1 MHIIVVGLNHKTAP
15 VELREKLYFPSENIE
30 EPLKR
35 VTSLPQI
42 SEALILS
49 TCNRVEIVAVTRD
62 IREGTEEIRNFLSS
76 YHGIPMSQLDSCLY
90 SYDSCDA
97 IKHIFQV
104 ASGLDSMVVGEPQ
117 ILGQLKDAYSLAN
130 KYKTSNAILHRFL
143 HRAFSVAKK
152 VRTETKI
159 ATSAVSISYA
169 AVELAKKIFDTLK
182 DKVVM
187 LIGAGEMSE
196 LAARHL
202 LNHGVKEIL
211 IANRTHSRAIK
222 LADVLGGRPVV
233 FEDLTLFLDQADIVI
248 SSTGSANYIIR
259 SDDVVRVLKIRKHK
273 PMFFIDIAVP
283 RDIDPRINDISNVY
297 LYDIDDLEGVVGTNI
312 KMREEEAKKAER
324 IIEKEIGQF
333 NKWLGTLSAVPTVV
347 SLRER
352 FEEIR
357 KKEVEK
363 TISSLNGSSEVD
375 VKVLDALTTSI
386 INKILHY
393 PVTQLKT
400 LDNTREGNYFVDAVR
415 KLFDLE
421 EK

>member
-1 MHIIVVGLNHKTAP
+1 MYIIVVGLNHKTAP
-15 VELREKLYFPSENIE
+15 VELREKLHFPSENIE
-30 EPLKR
+30 DPLKR
-35 VTSLPQI
+35 VTNLPQV
-42 SEALILS
+42 SEAMILS
-49 TCNRVEIVAVTRD
+49 TCNRVEIVAVTKD
-62 IREGTEEIRNFLSS
+62 IQEGTEGIRNFLSS
-76 YHGIPMSQLDSCLY
+76 YHCIPMNQLDSCLY
-90 SYDSCDA
+90 SYNSYDA
-97 IKHIFQV
+97 IKHVFAV

-130 KYKTSNAILHRFL
+130 KHKTSDVILHRFL

-169 AVELAKKIFDTLK
+169 AVELAKKIFDTLN
-182 DKVVM
+182 DKIVM

-202 LNHGVKEIL
+202 LNQGVKELI
-211 IANRTHSRAIK
+211 IANRTYSRAEK
-222 LADVLGGRPVV
+222 LAEELGGRPAA
-233 FEDLTLFLDQADIVI
+233 FENITMFLNQVDIVI
-248 SSTGSANYIIR
+248 TSTGSAHYIIK
-259 SDDVVRVLKIRKHK
+259 SDDIMKVLKIRKYK

-283 RDIDPRINDISNVY
+283 RDIDPKINDINNVY
-297 LYDIDDLEGVVGTNI
+297 LYDIDDLEGVVNTNI
-312 KMREEEAKKAER
+312 KMREEEGKKAEK
-324 IIEKEIGQF
+324 IIEKEIEQF
-333 NKWLGTLSAVPTVV
+333 NKWLGTLNAVPTVI

-363 TISSLNGSSEVD
+363 TISSLNGSSEID
-375 VKVLDALTTSI
+375 PKVLDALTTSI
-386 INKILHY
+386 VNKILHY
-393 PVTQLKT
+393 PVTKLKT

-421 EK
+421 DE

>member
-15 VELREKLYFPSENIE
+15 VELREKLYFPLETIE
-30 EPLKR
+30 DPLKR
-35 VTSLPQI
+35 VTSLPHV

-49 TCNRVEIVAVTRD
+49 TCNRVEIIAVTKD
-62 IREGTEEIRNFLSS
+62 IREGAEEIRNFLSS
-76 YHGIPMSQLDSCLY
+76 YHGISMNQLVSCLY
-90 SYDSCDA
+90 SYDSYEA
-97 IKHIFQV
+97 IKHIFHV

-130 KYKTSNAILHRFL
+130 KHKTSDVILHRFL

-169 AVELAKKIFDTLK
+169 AVELAKKIFDSLK

-202 LNHGVKEIL
+202 LSHGVREIM
-211 IANRTHSRAIK
+211 IANRTHSRAIE
-222 LADVLGGRPVV
+222 LAKEFGGRPVV
-233 FEDLTLFLDQADIVI
+233 FEDLTLFLPQVDIVI
-248 SSTGSANYIIR
+248 SSTASAHYIIR
-259 SDDVVRVLKIRKHK
+259 SDDVVRALKIRKYK

-297 LYDIDDLEGVVGTNI
+297 LYDIDDLKGVVDTNI
-312 KMREEEAKKAER
+312 KMREEEAKKAEG
-324 IIEKEIGQF
+324 IIEKEIEQF
-333 NKWLGTLSAVPTVV
+333 NKWLGTLNAVPTVI

-363 TISSLNGSSEVD
+363 AISSLNGSSEFD
-375 VKVLDALTTSI
+375 PKVLDALTTSI
-386 INKILHY
+386 VNKILHY
-393 PVTQLKT
+393 PVTKLKM

>member
-15 VELREKLYFPSENIE
+15 VELREKLHFPSENIE

-76 YHGIPMSQLDSCLY
+76 YHGIPMSRLDSCLY
-90 SYDSCDA
+90 SYDSYDA

-104 ASGLDSMVVGEPQ
+104 ASGLDSMVMGEPQ
-117 ILGQLKDAYSLAN
+117 ILGQLKDAYSLTN
-130 KYKTSNAILHRFL
+130 KYKTSDVILHRFL

-182 DKVVM
+182 NKVVM

-211 IANRTHSRAIK
+211 IANRTYSRAVK
-222 LADVLGGRPVV
+222 LAEELGGRPAV
-233 FEDLTLFLDQADIVI
+233 FEDITLFLDQADIVI
-248 SSTGSANYIIR
+248 SSTGSAHYIIR

-283 RDIDPRINDISNVY
+283 RDIDPKINDISNVY
-297 LYDIDDLEGVVGTNI
+297 LYDIDDLEGVVDTNI
-312 KMREEEAKKAER
+312 KMREEEARKAER
-324 IIEKEIGQF
+324 IIEKEIEQF
-333 NKWLGTLSAVPTVV
+333 NKWLGTLSAVPTVI

-363 TISSLNGSSEVD
+363 TISSLNGSSKID
-375 VKVLDALTTSI
+375 AKALDALTTSI

>member
-15 VELREKLYFPSENIE
+15 VELREKLHFPSENIE

-76 YHGIPMSQLDSCLY
+76 YHGIPMSRLDSCLY
-90 SYDSCDA
+90 SYDSYDA

-104 ASGLDSMVVGEPQ
+104 ASGLDSMVMGEPQ
-117 ILGQLKDAYSLAN
+117 ILGQLKDAYSLTN
-130 KYKTSNAILHRFL
+130 KYKTSDVILHRFL

-182 DKVVM
+182 NKVVM

-211 IANRTHSRAIK
+211 IANRTYSRAVK
-222 LADVLGGRPVV
+222 LAEELGGRPAV
-233 FEDLTLFLDQADIVI
+233 FEDITLFLDQADIVI
-248 SSTGSANYIIR
+248 SSTGSAHYIIR

-283 RDIDPRINDISNVY
+283 RDIDPKINDISNVY
-297 LYDIDDLEGVVGTNI
+297 LYDIDDMEGVVGTNI
-312 KMREEEAKKAER
+312 KMRGEEAKKAER
-324 IIEKEIGQF
+324 IIEKEIEQF
-333 NKWLGTLSAVPTVV
+333 NKWLGTLSAVPTVI

-363 TISSLNGSSEVD
+363 TISSLNGSSKID
-375 VKVLDALTTSI
+375 AKALDALTTSI

>member
-15 VELREKLYFPSENIE
+15 VELRERLHFPLETIE

-49 TCNRVEIVAVTRD
+49 TCNRVEIVAVTKD

-90 SYDSCDA
+90 SYNSYDA

-130 KYKTSNAILHRFL
+130 KYKTSDVILHRFL

-182 DKVVM
+182 NKVVM

-211 IANRTHSRAIK
+211 IANRTYSRAVK
-222 LADVLGGRPVV
+222 LAEELGGRPAV
-233 FEDLTLFLDQADIVI
+233 FEDITLFLDQADIVI
-248 SSTGSANYIIR
+248 SSTGSAHYIIR
-259 SDDVVRVLKIRKHK
+259 SDDVVRVIKIRKYK

-283 RDIDPRINDISNVY
+283 RDIDPKINDISNVY
-297 LYDIDDLEGVVGTNI
+297 LYDIDDLEGVVGSNI
-312 KMREEEAKKAER
+312 KMRGEEAKKAER
-324 IIEKEIGQF
+324 IIEKEIEQF
-333 NKWLGTLSAVPTVV
+333 NKWLGTLSAVPTVI

-363 TISSLNGSSEVD
+363 AISSLNGSSEID
-375 VKVLDALTTSI
+375 AKVLDALTTSI